1 MLKKTIIKSIIKLC
15 NRKDKD
21 LGGCRMNNIS
31 SSDKKAY
38 AEIDYILHNMNPT
51 YLHKVPTKL
60 VDFFEEVMDQEHD
73 VKIDSS
79 IPLYE
84 NNLEEYTFEI
94 LNVLNLNYWCEDET
108 RKEELLD
115 IMKKSKADDKISN
128 HLGEDIIN
136 INKEYTFREI
146 EKDDQEGTKEK
157 EETKKTK
164 VGFFRNI
171 LNILKK

>member
-1 MLKKTIIKSIIKLC
+1 
-15 NRKDKD
+15 
-21 LGGCRMNNIS
+21 
-31 SSDKKAY
+31 
-38 AEIDYILHNMNPT
+38 MNPT

-60 VDFFEEVMDQEHD
+60 VDFFEEVMDQEHN

-108 RKEELLD
+108 RKEELLN

-146 EKDDQEGTKEK
+146 EEKKYKEETKEK
-157 EETKKTK
+157 EGTKKEK
-164 VGFFRNI
+164 VGFFK
-171 LNILKK
+171 NILKILKK

>member
-1 MLKKTIIKSIIKLC
+1 
-15 NRKDKD
+15 
-21 LGGCRMNNIS
+21 MNNIS

-38 AEIDYILHNMNPT
+38 AEIDYIIHNMNPT

-60 VDFFEEVMDQEHD
+60 VDFFEEVMDQEHN

-108 RKEELLD
+108 RKEELLN

-146 EKDDQEGTKEK
+146 EEKNYK
-157 EETKKTK
+157 EETKEIEGTKKEK
-164 VGFFRNI
+164 VGFFK
-171 LNILKK
+171 NILKILKK

>member
-1 MLKKTIIKSIIKLC
+1 
-15 NRKDKD
+15 
-21 LGGCRMNNIS
+21 MNNIS

-51 YLHKVPTKL
+51 YLHKVP
-60 VDFFEEVMDQEHD
+60 
-73 VKIDSS
+73 
-79 IPLYE
+79 
-84 NNLEEYTFEI
+84 FEI
-94 LNVLNLNYWCEDET
+94 LNVLNLNYWGEDET

>member
-1 MLKKTIIKSIIKLC
+1 MLRYII
-15 NRKDKD
+15 
-21 LGGCRMNNIS
+21 
-31 SSDKKAY
+31 
-38 AEIDYILHNMNPT
+38 HNMNPT

-60 VDFFEEVMDQEHD
+60 VDFFEEVMDQEHN

-108 RKEELLD
+108 RKEELLN

-146 EKDDQEGTKEK
+146 EEKKYTEETKEK
-157 EETKKTK
+157 EGTKKEK
-164 VGFFRNI
+164 VGFFK
-171 LNILKK
+171 NILKILKK

>member
-1 MLKKTIIKSIIKLC
+1 
-15 NRKDKD
+15 
-21 LGGCRMNNIS
+21 MNNIS
-31 SSDKKAY
+31 SSEKKAY
-38 AEIDYILHNMNPT
+38 AERDYIIHNMNPT

-60 VDFFEEVMDQEHD
+60 VDFFEEVMDQEHN

-108 RKEELLD
+108 RKEELLN

-146 EKDDQEGTKEK
+146 EEKKYTEETKEK
-157 EETKKTK
+157 EEPKKEK
-164 VGFFRNI
+164 VGFFK
-171 LNILKK
+171 NILKILKK

>member
-1 MLKKTIIKSIIKLC
+1 
-15 NRKDKD
+15 
-21 LGGCRMNNIS
+21 MNNIS
-31 SSDKKAY
+31 SSDKRAY

-51 YLHKVPTKL
+51 YPHKVPTKL

-73 VKIDSS
+73 VKIDSN

-108 RKEELLD
+108 RKEELLN

-146 EKDDQEGTKEK
+146 EEKKYKEETKEK
-157 EETKKTK
+157 EEPKKEK
-164 VGFFRNI
+164 VGFFK
-171 LNILKK
+171 NILKILKK

>member
-1 MLKKTIIKSIIKLC
+1 
-15 NRKDKD
+15 
-21 LGGCRMNNIS
+21 MNNIS
-31 SSDKKAY
+31 SSDKRAY

-73 VKIDSS
+73 VKIDSN
-79 IPLYE
+79 IHLYE

-94 LNVLNLNYWCEDET
+94 LNVLNLNYWCEDEI
-108 RKEELLD
+108 RKEELLN

-136 INKEYTFREI
+136 INKEYTFREM
-146 EKDDQEGTKEK
+146 EKNNQEETKEK
-157 EETKKTK
+157 EEPKKEK
-164 VGFFRNI
+164 VGFFK
-171 LNILKK
+171 NILKILKSNKK